1 LDISQ
6 KEIIVETKKEPLLSP
21 IMRWFLFAMV
31 LANIGGQM
39 SPMLMPIYLTELGA
53 SVGAF
58 WTTRTLQD
66 YRYRRFLYDYPD
78 LVNFQGA

>member
-1 LDISQ
+1 MLAEEKQ
-6 KEIIVETKKEPLLSP
+6 PLLSP

-66 YRYRRFLYDYPD
+66 YRCSRFPYDYPD
-78 LVNFQGA
+78 LVHVQGA